1 MIASEYF
8 NKLSFAGTTL
18 VLLVFIFSII
28 SASAQSLS
36 GNIVDHNGKPVPYS
50 TVFIKELM
58 YGTAA
63 NQEGFFELKLPQ
75 GDYSCVFQ
83 SMGYETE
90 TLKVSV
96 TQSMKPLQ
104 IVLQEMV
111 YNLPGVVVSSDG
123 EDPAYG
129 IIRRVIQKA
138 PVYARIVKYYKADV
152 YIRGSLEV
160 RSISR
165 MVKWMAKDDLK
176 ESGIKEGDV
185 YIEESV
191 NEIEY
196 TPSKVNQ
203 RVKSI
208 RSNFP
213 QGNESRSSSAIG
225 YISGNLYKPDAFGN
239 AWSPFAPGAFNHY
252 RFSLE
257 GTQLNGNVLVNKI
270 RITPKG
276 SGPKYVKGYVYIV
289 DELWCIHSID
299 VSIDEQLG
307 MKIQLAQTYGE
318 VQPNVWLAV
327 SNKFKFDM
335 DLMGN
340 AGGFL
345 YNTSIRYHKLTVN
358 MQDVPSVTP
367 LPVELMAK
375 KSQSSNAKRVEKLD
389 KKSEILK
396 SKQEP
401 TTTEA
406 YRLAR
411 IQSRQEELK
420 LKDSLR
426 NNHEYVERYKTN
438 IDSNARIS
446 DTGFWNNVRPI
457 PLAHHEILSVERN
470 DSLMARR
477 KSLAN
482 DTTGKKPANKRLFS
496 TLLTGGRY
504 DVDSVRWLT
513 SNGLLYP
520 FGLAFNTVDGLAY
533 RTMFGYNYRLSEKGV
548 FNLAFTPGVS
558 FAREAFLW
566 NVSAGFSGNGNYKN
580 SIRFKAGSDSFDYN
594 TAGGAMPI
602 ENTISTLFFRQNLS
616 RIYRKD
622 YVSLSHSIVPF
633 IGAKVKSDII
643 VSESVPLQNAC
654 DFSFFY
660 KDSRDFDSNIPENSL
675 YSMQRHRDLRVNL
688 ELSWKPTP
696 YYFVKDGVKVARR
709 GLNKAPEF
717 FVGFNKAFKVGAF
730 DTNFD
735 LLRTG
740 LRQEFRLGIEGSL
753 RYEAEFGKYLNNNK
767 LYFDDFTHFNSQPL
781 ILGGKDFF
789 QVFHL
794 TDYYKWS
801 TDEAYVNAHIIYNS
815 KYLFLNRLPLLRN
828 RLWEERFSLSFL
840 AVQHKGH
847 HIEAGYGIGNALYNL
862 GIYAGYGSDEKFL
875 WGIRIAIPVFSRR
888 EITIGM

>member
-1 MIASEYF
+1 MISSDYF
-8 NKLSFAGTTL
+8 NKLFVTRTTL
-18 VLLVFIFSII
+18 VLLVSILPLFS
-28 SASAQSLS
+28 ATAQSFS
-36 GNIVDHNGKPVPYS
+36 GNIIDHKGNPVPYS

-63 NQEGFFELKLPQ
+63 NQQGYFELKLPQ
-75 GDYSCVFQ
+75 GEFTCVFQ

-90 TLKVSV
+90 TLKVNVS
-96 TQSMKPLQ
+96 QSMKPLQ
-104 IVLQEMV
+104 IALQEMV

-129 IIRRVIQKA
+129 IMRRVIQKA
-138 PVYARIVKYYKADV
+138 PVYSRMVKYYKADV

-196 TPSKVNQ
+196 TPAKVNQ

-225 YISGNLYKPDAFGN
+225 YISGNLYQPDAFGN

-270 RITPKG
+270 EISPKG
-276 SGPKYVKGYVYIV
+276 SGPKYIRGYVYIV

-345 YNTSIRYHKLTVN
+345 YNTSIRYHKLSVN

-367 LPVELMAK
+367 PPTEMMVK
-375 KSQSSNAKRVEKLD
+375 KNKSSNVKRIERLD
-389 KKSEILK
+389 KKYETLK
-396 SKQEP
+396 SNP
-401 TTTEA
+401 GPSTTEA

-411 IQSRQEELK
+411 MQNRQEELK

-426 NNHEYVERYKTN
+426 DNHEYVERYKTT

-457 PLAHHEILSVERN
+457 PLAHHEVLSVERN
-470 DSLMARR
+470 DSLMLRR
-477 KSLAN
+477 QSMKN
-482 DTTGKKPANKRLFS
+482 DTTGKKPADKRLFS

-504 DVDSVRWLT
+504 NADSVRWLT

-533 RTMFGYNYRLSEKGV
+533 RTMFAYNYRLSEKGV
-548 FNLAFTPGVS
+548 FVLAFSPGIS

-566 NVSAGFSGNGNYKN
+566 NVSAGFSGKGNYKN
-580 SIRFKAGSDSFDYN
+580 SIKIQAGSGSFDFISE
-594 TAGGAMPI
+594 GAALSF
-602 ENTISTLFFRQNLS
+602 ENSISTLFFRQNLS

-622 YVSLSHSIVPF
+622 YLSLSHSISPF
-633 IGAKVKSDII
+633 LGTKVKSGII
-643 VSESVPLQNAC
+643 ASESVPLQNAT

-660 KDSRDFDSNIPENSL
+660 KDSRDFKSNIPDNSL
-675 YSMQRHRDLRVNL
+675 YKMERHRDLKLDV
-688 ELSWKPTP
+688 EFSWKPTP
-696 YYFVKDGVKVARR
+696 YYFIKDGVKIARR

-717 FVGFNKAFKVGAF
+717 FVKYNKAFKVGSF
-730 DTNFD
+730 DTDFD

-740 LRQEFRLGIEGSL
+740 LRQEFSFGIVGAV
-753 RYEAEFGKYLNNNK
+753 RYEVEMGKYLNNNK
-767 LYFDDFTHFNSQPL
+767 LYFDNFTHFNAQPL
-781 ILGGKDFF
+781 LLGGKEFF
-789 QVFHL
+789 RVFHL
-794 TDYYKWS
+794 INYYTWS
-801 TDEAYVNAHIIYNS
+801 TDEAFVNAHIIYSS

-840 AVQHKGH
+840 AVQHNGH
-847 HIEAGYGIGNALYNL
+847 HIEAGYGIGNAIYNL

-875 WGIRIAIPVFSRR
+875 WGVRIAVPVFSRR
-888 EITIGM
+888 EMTIGM

>member
-1 MIASEYF
+1 MIASEFF

-18 VLLVFIFSII
+18 VLLVFIFSIF
-28 SASAQSLS
+28 SASAQSFS
-36 GNIVDHNGKPVPYS
+36 GNIVDQKGNPVPYS

-63 NQEGFFELKLPQ
+63 NQEGFFELKIPM
-75 GDYSCVFQ
+75 GEYSCVFQ

-90 TLKVSV
+90 TRKVSV

-129 IIRRVIQKA
+129 IMRRVIQKA
-138 PVYARIVKYYKADV
+138 PVYARMVKYYKADV

-270 RITPKG
+270 KISPKG
-276 SGPKYVKGYVYIV
+276 SGPKYIRGYVYIV

-358 MQDVPSVTP
+358 MQDVPSATP
-367 LPVELMAK
+367 PPAEMMVK
-375 KSQSSNAKRVEKLD
+375 KSKASNVKRIEKLD
-389 KKSEILK
+389 KKSETLK
-396 SKQEP
+396 SNPEP
-401 TTTEA
+401 STTEA

-411 IQSRQEELK
+411 IQNRQEELK

-426 NNHEYVERYKTN
+426 DNHEYVERYKTT

-457 PLAHHEILSVERN
+457 PLAHHEMLSVERN
-470 DSLMARR
+470 DSLMLRR
-477 KSLAN
+477 QSVKN
-482 DTTGKKPANKRLFS
+482 DTTGKKPADKRLFS

-504 DVDSVRWLT
+504 NVDSVRWLT

-533 RTMFGYNYRLSEKGV
+533 RTTFAYNYRLSEKGV
-548 FNLAFTPGVS
+548 FIFAFSPGVS
-558 FAREAFLW
+558 FARETFLW
-566 NVSAGFSGNGNYKN
+566 NVSAGFSGKGNYKN
-580 SIRFKAGSDSFDYN
+580 SIKIQAGSGSFDFN
-594 TAGGAMPI
+594 SEGAALAF
-602 ENTISTLFFRQNLS
+602 ENAISTLFFRQNLS
-616 RIYRKD
+616 RIYQKD

-633 IGAKVKSDII
+633 IGAKVKSEII
-643 VSESVPLQNAC
+643 ASESVPLLNAS

-660 KDSRDFDSNIPENSL
+660 KDSRDFKANIPDNSI
-675 YSMQRHRDLRVNL
+675 YKMERHRDLQLDL

-696 YYFVKDGVKVARR
+696 YYFIKEGVKIARR

-717 FVGFNKAFKVGAF
+717 FVKYNKAFKVGSF
-730 DTNFD
+730 DTDFD
-735 LLRTG
+735 LFRTG
-740 LRQEFRLGIEGSL
+740 LRQEFSLGIDGTV

-840 AVQHKGH
+840 AVQHNGH
-847 HIEAGYGIGNALYNL
+847 HIEAGYGIGNAIYNL

-875 WGIRIAIPVFSRR
+875 WGVRIAVPVFSRR